1 MHKPI
6 RVPIFNPP
14 CPPFAK
20 GGRRLWKF
28 PKLRPPCKF
37 SPIMGRFTAITIFA
51 LLTLLLPACSQQ
63 RPPQPEPWY
72 QAVSVKPYDDVLAE
86 LELAITENN
95 FRITGHNH
103 IGSVIRQRDN
113 MAFPDYDTI
122 QFCNLTLAR
131 QMLEMSPAAVAYMP
145 CNIAVRSENGK
156 VVIVT
161 HLLPTDGPDGKLNAF
176 FKEMNV
182 KLKKIVDFAA
192 QD

>member
-1 MHKPI
+1 MP
-6 RVPIFNPP
+6 
-14 CPPFAK
+14 
-20 GGRRLWKF
+20 KF
-28 PKLRPPCKF
+28 GSL
-37 SPIMGRFTAITIFA
+37 IFA
-51 LLTLLLPACSQQ
+51 LFMAVLAACAQQ
-63 RPPQPEPWY
+63 RTAEPQVAWY
-72 QAVSVKPYDDVLAE
+72 QAETVKPYDDVLAE

-113 MAFPDYDTI
+113 IAFPDYDTI

-161 HLLPTDGPDGKLNAF
+161 HLLPTDGPDEKLNAF
-176 FKEMNV
+176 FSEMNG

-192 QD
+192 EK